1 MIDIYEVLKAN
12 ERVCEEL
19 LKKQENA
26 TLEFAKWDEE
36 NEEYVSTLN
45 PDGWI
50 YDECPFIRYAYDE
63 GNIGTLLVIAV
74 RYNVTKR
81 IIEIQTTTDNM
92 QESDGVWFPIS
103 YADDISYYS
112 IFNFVDDAI
121 G

>member
-12 ERVCEEL
+12 ERACEEL

-74 RYNVTKR
+74 RYNLTKR